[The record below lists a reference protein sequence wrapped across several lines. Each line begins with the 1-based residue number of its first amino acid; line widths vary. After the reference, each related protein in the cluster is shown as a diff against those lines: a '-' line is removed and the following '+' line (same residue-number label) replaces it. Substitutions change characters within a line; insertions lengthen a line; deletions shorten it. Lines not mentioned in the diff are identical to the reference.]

1 MARHGYVTK
10 TGYFFYSM
18 VRGIQVV
25 PRQDL
30 SQQTVRSQVYN
41 DVVVFGHP
49 HMGRRS
55 PISLL
60 LSSCLLR
67 ATFSMKF
74 SAFNSLFGCLHELT
88 SLKFGSS
95 WMVYR
100 PSNTMVSADSSR

>member
-1 MARHGYVTK
+1 MLVIARHGYVTM

-30 SQQTVRSQVYN
+30 SQQTVHSQVCN
-41 DVVVFGHP
+41 DVVVFGNP
-49 HMGRRS
+49 HMGRRP

-60 LSSCLLR
+60 LGRCLLR

-74 SAFNSLFGCLHELT
+74 SAFNSLLDSLHELT
-88 SLKFGSS
+88 SPKIRFVLDGLSP
-95 WMVYR
+95 VQDYGLG
-100 PSNTMVSADSSR
+100 